1 MKRIALILTLAL
13 CIAFCG
19 EVCAQRYLPGM
30 RGIQVTGGFV
40 DGIHKHGA
48 KGYCFGA
55 GIATYAKNA
64 NRWVLGAEY
73 LSKEYAYKDIYI
85 PKTQFTAEGGYYLMF
100 LSDPSKTFFLSL
112 GGSALAGYET
122 SNWGDKLLFDG
133 ATIRNKDTF
142 IYGGAI
148 TLELES
154 YITDRIVFLINARER
169 VLWGSTIGKFHVQF
183 GAGLKFIIK

>member
-1 MKRIALILTLAL
+1 
-13 CIAFCG
+13 
-19 EVCAQRYLPGM
+19 
-30 RGIQVTGGFV
+30 
-40 DGIHKHGA
+40 
-48 KGYCFGA
+48 
-55 GIATYAKNA
+55 
-64 NRWVLGAEY
+64 
-73 LSKEYAYKDIYI
+73 
-85 PKTQFTAEGGYYLMF
+85 MF